1 MVTAHSEKD
10 SLKCRVISIYDRN
23 EQPLK
28 IPVLG
33 NTAAAGCAISNIYEF
48 EKIPNLDI
56 RKLFS
61 AETAAA

>member
-28 IPVLG
+28 IPVLR
-33 NTAAAGCAISNIYEF
+33 NTAAAGCAIRNTHEF
-48 EKIPNLDI
+48 EKKPSLDI

-61 AETAAA
+61 AKTAAA